1 MKRSGP
7 WLAGVV
13 TATLAGCSGGSTM
26 SVSTALRSG
35 AAPAALAT
43 APATSFTPT
52 QLYLVVKELELKKAA
67 APGTSSGTGPGSGPT
82 GEVEEIEVGP
92 FVLAIDLSSPGVKE
106 AIPDVSIPDG
116 TYAGVE
122 FEIHRARAGEALN
135 LTRTALGTPIEGFS
149 MILEGTCP
157 ATGGGAPTTFTVASS
172 EEIEQEY
179 ESPVVVDAKGQKNVT
194 LAFDTSAWFTGPG
207 GAALDPCTGD
217 AAAQARIAA
226 NVRASLQ
233 AFSDDDRDGER
244 D

>member
-13 TATLAGCSGGSTM
+13 AATLAGCSGGSTM

-35 AAPAALAT
+35 AAPT
-43 APATSFTPT
+43 AFTPT
-52 QLYLVVKELELKKAA
+52 RLYLVVKELELKKAAA

-92 FVLAIDLSSPGVKE
+92 FVLAIDLSSPGVNK
-106 AIPDVSIPDG
+106 AIPDVAIPDG
-116 TYAGVE
+116 IYAGVE
-122 FEIHRARAGEALN
+122 FEIHRARAGETLN
-135 LTRTALGTPIEGFS
+135 LTRTALGTPMEGFS
-149 MILEGTCP
+149 MVLEGTCP
-157 ATGGGAPTTFTVASS
+157 ATGGAASTTFTVTSS

-194 LAFDTSAWFTGPG
+194 LAFDTSAWFSGPG
-207 GAALDPCTGD
+207 GATLDPCTGD
-217 AAAQARIAA
+217 AAARARIAA